1 MKTVALYL
9 RVSTGEQTVENQR
22 RELLAA
28 AERRGWRVVAE
39 FSDEGMSGAN
49 GRDKRPGFDRLHRAI
64 IRHQFD
70 VVAAWSVDR
79 LGRSLQDL
87 VGFLGELHGAG
98 VDLYLD
104 RQGVDT
110 STPAGKALFQ
120 MLSVFAEFERS
131 MIQERIAAGIARARQ
146 KGTRS
151 GRAFGR
157 PKLSAEREAA
167 VRASLA
173 AGTGIRKTARLA
185 GTGNATVA
193 RIAAEMQA
201 GAGVGQVSS

>member
-1 MKTVALYL
+1 MAQRTAALYL

-39 FSDEGMSGAN
+39 FCDNGVSGAK
-49 GRDKRPGFDRLHRAI
+49 GRDKRSGFDRLHRGI
-64 IRHQFD
+64 TRHEFD
-70 VVAAWSVDR
+70 IVAAWSVDR

-87 VGFLGELHGAG
+87 VAFLGELHGAG

-120 MLSVFAEFERS
+120 MLGVLAEFERAI
-131 MIQERIAAGIARARQ
+131 IQERIAAGIARARA

-151 GRAFGR
+151 GKPFGR
-157 PKLSAEREAA
+157 PRLSADREAA
-167 VRASLA
+167 VRAALA
-173 AGTGIRKTARLA
+173 NGTGIRKTARLV

-193 RIAAEMQA
+193 RIAAEMRA
-201 GAGVGQVSS
+201 ARLHASG